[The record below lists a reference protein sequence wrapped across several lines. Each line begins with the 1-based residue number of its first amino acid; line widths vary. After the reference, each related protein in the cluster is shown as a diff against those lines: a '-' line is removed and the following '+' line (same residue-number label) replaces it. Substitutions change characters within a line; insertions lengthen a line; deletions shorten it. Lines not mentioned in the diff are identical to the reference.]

1 MFHKCLTGRPYLRAT
16 RETQLSPSVLTL
28 CISVMW
34 RAHASFHGL
43 LSRELPAKSVQSSV
57 AGVFRLSL
65 TITHS
70 LHVNLTINTG
80 YNKLNKTTIKF
91 GTKLELTKTHSCK
104 LQLMKNVAC
113 FLRKTLVNLLLK
125 NSVICILVLFKLL
138 LNYSLE
144 NV

>member
-1 MFHKCLTGRPYLRAT
+1 MFHKCLAGRPYLRAT

-34 RAHASFHGL
+34 RAHASFRRM
-43 LSRELPAKSVQSSV
+43 LSRELPAKTLQSSV
-57 AGVFRLSL
+57 AWVFTLSL
-65 TITHS
+65 SITQP
-70 LHVNLTINTG
+70 LQVNLTINTG

-113 FLRKTLVNLLLK
+113 LLRKTLVNLLLK